1 MASIIKFTLYFHRP
15 SFLSH
20 DKILKWNSSS
30 SPHLPH
36 LLLPLLLLLH
46 HLLFLFFLCFIL
58 FTVEREREREKDVL
72 YKIWQG
78 RFLSWDDR
86 RRLQNVSHSVGRVSG
101 GFKPLFLRRPYGP
114 TDILQE
120 GICVLCRPSAWRP
133 NRRWF
138 VVQRNKTPV
147 VSDSATY
154 SSPLGLNL
162 NTASNGTWLCLC
174 DIHIIN

>member
-46 HLLFLFFLCFIL
+46 HLLFLSFLCFIL

-120 GICVLCRPSAWRP
+120 GICVGLVREDQIDDDLLSREIKLRLFQIL
-133 NRRWF
+133 RRTVPHSVW
-138 VVQRNKTPV
+138 
-147 VSDSATY
+147 
-154 SSPLGLNL
+154 
-162 NTASNGTWLCLC
+162 
-174 DIHIIN
+174 I